1 MWHLWSSPYGAL
13 PLITGT
19 ATEFHSLN
27 MACDEWRWEGMCV
40 LGGVGG
46 ACGGIIIIM
55 PPLHP
60 TLPSLH
66 THTRNHRRCDK
77 NFTSLRNFIYSVDI
91 RLWLKTMKKEKEMPC
106 IAYANSTLG
115 IYHVEAK
122 GTGSVSAS
130 CQPGTRAQFWQG
142 WYVRK
147 PLFYFAISRSL
158 SCPHLFFSFFFFL
171 LDHLFLFCYHVL
183 SFFYGNQVVRG

>member
-27 MACDEWRWEGMCV
+27 MACDEWRWEGGVCV

-46 ACGGIIIIM
+46 ACGGIIIII
-55 PPLHP
+55 PP
-60 TLPSLH
+60 PSVFFAY
-66 THTRNHRRCDK
+66 THNRRRCDK

-106 IAYANSTLG
+106 TAYANSTPG

-122 GTGSVSAS
+122 GTGWVSAS
-130 CQPGTRAQFWQG
+130 CPAGTRAPSWQG
-142 WYVRK
+142 WCVRK
-147 PLFYFAISRSL
+147 PLFTLLFRIDFASFILPFL
-158 SCPHLFFSFFFFL
+158 SF
-171 LDHLFLFCYHVL
+171 DHFIILCQHVYL
-183 SFFYGNQVVRG
+183 FFYGNQVLRG